1 MKICLIDIPG
11 IPLGKHNIRDPRLDL
26 VDELVTADKKTYVQ
40 TEIVSEEGLAAAD
53 CIVVHKNRQVDLIL
67 QDLEFIDTR
76 LGRQPGDAE
85 KAVLLKLAEALG
97 KETFASEAALS
108 EEEKRLIA
116 ANALAT
122 AKPVVVADPE
132 ELETPEAL
140 MVRAYQES
148 GYISFL
154 TVGGRENRAWTI
166 RRGCTAWEAAGVI
179 HSDIQRGFI
188 RAEVIGFDD
197 LVEAGG
203 ETQAKRSGK
212 QRLEMRQ
219 YVMQD
224 YDAVHYRFSR

>member
-26 VDELVTADKKTYVQ
+26 VDELVAADKKTYVQ
-40 TEIVSEEGLAAAD
+40 ADVVSEEGLAAAD
-53 CIVVHKNRQVDLIL
+53 CILVHRNRRVDLIL

-76 LGRQPGDAE
+76 LGRHPGDAE
-85 KAVLLKLAEALG
+85 KVVLLKLEETLES
-97 KETFASEAALS
+97 ETFASAAALS
-108 EEEKRLIA
+108 AEERALIA
-116 ANALAT
+116 ANALVT
-122 AKPVVVADPE
+122 SRPVVVADPE
-132 ELETPEAL
+132 EREATEAL

-154 TVGGRENRAWTI
+154 TVGGKENRAWTI
-166 RRGCTAWEAAGVI
+166 RKGCTAWEAAGVI

-203 ETQAKRSGK
+203 EIQAKRAGK
-212 QRLEMRQ
+212 QRLEMKQ
-219 YVMQD
+219 YVMKD
-224 YDAVHYRFSR
+224 YDVVNYRFSR